1 MDALCLELK
10 QQQNFL
16 PNDKVETVY
25 FGGGTPSLLS
35 RSQLEKIF
43 NTIKQY
49 YHISEGAEITLE
61 SNPDD
66 LNTAY
71 LKDLL
76 DIGFNRLSVGI
87 QSFDDNDLKLINRRH
102 LGQDAIDVV
111 KKAQEVGFQNI
122 SADLIFGLPFQT
134 TEKWQKNLDQ
144 LFELKVQH
152 ISCYNLSYEEGTA
165 FYKKLQK
172 GELEELDDELSLE
185 MYKMLIEQSQEQG
198 FVHYETSNFAKEGL
212 YSKHNSNYWS
222 GNPYLGFGAGAH
234 SYNGKDTRRWN
245 ISNNQQYIIGIN
257 NNNPVFE
264 EEKIDNTT
272 AYNEFIMT
280 GLRTIWGCNLDV
292 LKQRF
297 GNERLDYC
305 LQTANSYILKQHII
319 KKGNTITIAPKAI
332 FISDQIMSDMMIVK

>member
-144 LFELKVQH
+144 LFKLNVQH